1 MKNKMI
7 RSLLVN
13 CLNFR
18 RIGPDPFFQEGCTAS
33 NMVDGPIQQVI
44 WRTAQSC
51 DVFLAR
57 LVDTAV
63 DDHICECG
71 QEMMEFKN
79 WRVPA
84 ATLAEIGGGGND
96 DSSKASEPHVVGA
109 CHCICPCKDWKASE
123 CLICLSSGDV
133 SGQKRR

>member
-1 MKNKMI
+1 MKNKI
-7 RSLLVN
+7 RGSQLVN
-13 CLNFR
+13 CLNLR
-18 RIGPDPFFQEGCTAS
+18 RIGPDPFFQESCTAS
-33 NMVDGPIQQVI
+33 GGGWSHSASHLESQV
-44 WRTAQSC
+44 TSGKAQSC
-51 DVFLAR
+51 GVFFAR

-84 ATLAEIGGGGND
+84 ATLAEL
-96 DSSKASEPHVVGA
+96 AVGWSML
-109 CHCICPCKDWKASE
+109 CICPCKDWKVSE

-133 SGQKRR
+133 SGKNRK